1 MINDNYFRRALPQQ
15 KRYSKKVIASNKM
28 LPKIRQAIAWREA
41 LAGWQN
47 RSCWQQYET
56 GTTRPAPRDRRR
68 SLVPEGP
75 EPDPGRIQRGQR
87 IPSPARHQAAG
98 TVRRRRRT
106 AAWGQEPAHLRRGG
120 PRGGNPGLGSIRPD
134 LRKASEGGVAP
145 LGGVHGATWAAGS
158 GSPDAPATAVRQRC
172 HPGPAAQTRQG
183 HRPQPAERTTESEPG
198 SPQPGP
204 ALRRLGPPSA
214 GLPGNRPGGPLRKQ
228 HGGGRSPTAW
238 CPPTSAPGG
247 PRRCLYWL
255 GSSPWW

>member
-1 MINDNYFRRALPQQ
+1 MAKQELLAAIRD
-15 KRYSKKVIASNKM
+15 RYH
-28 LPKIRQAIAWREA
+28 
-41 LAGWQN
+41 
-47 RSCWQQYET
+47 ET
-56 GTTRPAPRDRRR
+56 GTTRPVPRDRRR

-134 LRKASEGGVAP
+134 LRKASQGGVAP
-145 LGGVHGATWAAGS
+145 PGGVHGATGAAGS
-158 GSPDAPATAVRQRC
+158 GSPDAPATAIRQRC

-183 HRPQPAERTTESEPG
+183 HRTQPAERTTESEPG
-198 SPQPGP
+198 SPHPGS

-214 GLPGNRPGGPLRKQ
+214 GLPGNRPGGPLRNQ
-228 HGGGRSPTAW
+228 HGGVVHLQPVATDVCTGWTEAVPLLAREQSLVVAGLETIAKQLPF
-238 CPPTSAPGG
+238 PV
-247 PRRCLYWL
+247 L
-255 GSSPWW
+255 GIDSDIDSDNVSVFINDTLT

>member
-1 MINDNYFRRALPQQ
+1 MAKQELLAAIRD
-15 KRYSKKVIASNKM
+15 RYH
-28 LPKIRQAIAWREA
+28 
-41 LAGWQN
+41 
-47 RSCWQQYET
+47 ET
-56 GTTRPAPRDRRR
+56 GTTRPAPKPR
-68 SLVPEGP
+68 PEGP

-183 HRPQPAERTTESEPG
+183 HRTQPAEATTESEPG

-204 ALRRLGPPSA
+204 DLRRLGPPSA
-214 GLPGNRPGGPLRKQ
+214 GLPGNRPSTTVAEQMRVESRQSRAGEV
-228 HGGGRSPTAW
+228 
-238 CPPTSAPGG
+238 
-247 PRRCLYWL
+247 RRW
-255 GSSPWW
+255 